1 MDTDDENF
9 IATEMEVE
17 TEIAKLE
24 KEGMEE
30 KVEEMS
36 VEEWESSESSFD
48 DSKLYNDIT
57 EDEKIMLHGVKS
69 PYLTNVVTSNVCKS
83 NVSNV
88 SNVDHLMDENSND
101 SDDDS
106 NFEGIFDVENSG
118 VPNDDPFEKMFEEE
132 NVESTNVKENISHIS
147 LNIESKKHA
156 PTKRRK
162 IHWKMLITSDCFS
175 TYFAR
180 LTSKEKEIVTSL
192 VDICEKFYHFRK
204 SMFEINAHIKRQLY
218 DDFFNNIEIILFKK
232 YTECGIP
239 ENVKSAF
246 VPNVLIMHWKKFRQ
260 YFSQLE
266 VCAEGDGRA

>member
-1 MDTDDENF
+1 MNIPLLEAGCSDDGESESLSLDSDDEKF

-17 TEIAKLE
+17 NEIAQRE
-24 KEGMEE
+24 KEALEE

-48 DSKLYNDIT
+48 DNKLYNDIT

-118 VPNDDPFEKMFEEE
+118 VPSDDPFEEMFEEE
-132 NVESTNVKENISHIS
+132 NVEITNVEENINHIS
-147 LNIESKKHA
+147 LDVVKNIFKYFEKEIESKKHA
-156 PTKRRK
+156 PTKQRK
-162 IHWKMLITSDCFS
+162 THWKMLITSDCFS
-175 TYFAR
+175 KRFAR
-180 LTSKEKEIVTSL
+180 LTSPEKETVTSL

-204 SMFEINAHIKRQLY
+204 SILKVNLY
-218 DDFFNNIEIILFKK
+218 R
-232 YTECGIP
+232 
-239 ENVKSAF
+239 
-246 VPNVLIMHWKKFRQ
+246 LIVMMK
-260 YFSQLE
+260 
-266 VCAEGDGRA
+266 